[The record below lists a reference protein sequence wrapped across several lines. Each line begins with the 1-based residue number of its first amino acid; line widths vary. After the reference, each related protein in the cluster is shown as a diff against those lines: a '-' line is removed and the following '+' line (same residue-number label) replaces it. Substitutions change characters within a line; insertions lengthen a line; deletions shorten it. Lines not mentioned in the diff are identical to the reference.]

1 MKVLVDNTQALS
13 SAKKGY
19 SKRLR
24 YLQRTHRVS
33 LGVLHDLLE
42 DQEQMIDAEYVN
54 TKSQKGDM
62 FTKNLIPAAFSEAR
76 TLVGMIP

>member
-13 SAKKGY
+13 SAKNGY

-33 LGVLHDLLE
+33 FGVLRDLLE
-42 DQEQMIDAEYVN
+42 DDTQRISAEYVS

-62 FTKNLIPAAFSEAR
+62 FTKNLIPAAFGDAR
-76 TLVGMIP
+76 TLIGMVP